1 MTTEKITFSVRIH
14 REVAE
19 QFDQKIKDKYGKT
32 RSYKAEVV
40 EQLLQDYLDQDQ
52 QQQINEETQQ
62 QIQRLQQQVQML
74 EAEKQQLEDQLEQS
88 EKDNKDVH
96 QRLTEAK
103 ETNKKLDKE
112 KTKWSND
119 YRHQVEVHQKL
130 QEEHDQLQNEN
141 KRYVYLFGAVSKM
154 SWWERL
160 LGNYPEEI
168 KELQPPTKD

>member
-19 QFDQKIKDKYGKT
+19 QLDQKITNEYGHT
-32 RSYKAEVV
+32 RKYKAEVV
-40 EQLLQDYLDQDQ
+40 EQLLQDYIDQ
-52 QQQINEETQQ
+52 QHQQNLLDETQQ
-62 QIQRLQQQVQML
+62 QIQRLQQQVKIL
-74 EAEKQQLEDQLEQS
+74 EAEKQQLQDQLDQS
-88 EKDNKDVH
+88 IKDNEDIH
-96 QRLTEAK
+96 QRLTEAN
-103 ETNKKLDKE
+103 EMNKKLDKE
-112 KTKWSND
+112 KTRWSND

-141 KRYVYLFGAVSKM
+141 KKYVYLFGAVSKM

-168 KELQPPTKD
+168 KELQPPTKE